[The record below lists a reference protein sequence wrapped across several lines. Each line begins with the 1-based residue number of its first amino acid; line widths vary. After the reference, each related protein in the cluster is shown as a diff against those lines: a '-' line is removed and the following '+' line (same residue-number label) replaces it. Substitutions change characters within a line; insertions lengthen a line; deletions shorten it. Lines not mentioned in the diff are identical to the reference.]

1 MNRLE
6 RVPLST
12 KGWRNTEFP
21 FQETETVTVKTR
33 LLWIPV
39 VAAALLLAA
48 CSSSNKTA
56 GPDDSAIKDSI
67 QAKLFQDAT
76 LKTRDIHVDSLKGV
90 VTLTGAVASDMEKL
104 AVEGLARGTAG
115 VAQVDNQLTVSGAL
129 ATRAP
134 ATEARAALK
143 PERIRK
149 SREAR
154 HVKAS
159 SRAESSSA
167 VEPPAPEPA
176 PQPAAA
182 APTPADSQ
190 VAQAAPAPPP
200 LPPPPPPPV
209 QVTVPA
215 GTVITVRTIDGID
228 SATNRAGEEFQAS
241 LEVPVVVGDQVL
253 IQRGADARV
262 RLVKDTSAGRVQGQ
276 SEVKLELVSISANG
290 TTYVV
295 ETGYYSKQGASRGK
309 RTAGT
314 IGGASALGALIG
326 AIAGGGKGAAIGAGV
341 GAAGG
346 GAATAATKGE
356 QVKIPPETKIDFTL
370 KTPFAVTLNP

>member
-1 MNRLE
+1 VR
-6 RVPLST
+6 T
-12 KGWRNTEFP
+12 K
-21 FQETETVTVKTR
+21 

-39 VAAALLLAA
+39 VAAMLLLAA

-76 LKTRDIHVDSLKGV
+76 LKTRDIHVDSQKGV
-90 VTLTGAVASDMEKL
+90 VTLSGTVSSDMEKL
-104 AVEGLARGTAG
+104 AVEGLVRGTAG
-115 VAQVDNQLTVSGAL
+115 VAQVDNQLAVSGAL

-134 ATEARAALK
+134 ASEARVASK
-143 PERIRK
+143 PERPRK

-154 HVKAS
+154 RVKAS
-159 SRAESSSA
+159 SEAESAAAAEPSA
-167 VEPPAPEPA
+167 PVAA
-176 PQPAAA
+176 PQPAEASP
-182 APTPADSQ
+182 APANSQ
-190 VAQAAPAPPP
+190 VAEAAPA
-200 LPPPPPPPV
+200 PPPPPPPV

-215 GTVITVRTIDGID
+215 GTVITVRTIDNID

-241 LEVPVVVGDQVL
+241 LETPVVVGDKVL
-253 IQRGADARV
+253 IQGGADARV
-262 RLVKDTSAGRVQGQ
+262 RLVQDTSAGHVQGQ
-276 SEVKLELVSISANG
+276 SEIKLELVSITSNG
-290 TTYVV
+290 TTYNV
-295 ETGYYSKQGASRGK
+295 ETGYYNKQGASRGK

-314 IGGASALGALIG
+314 VGGASVLGALIG

-356 QVKIPPETKIDFTL
+356 QVKIPPETKLDFTL
-370 KTPFAVTLNP
+370 KTPFTVTSNP